1 MKSPILKDTFREIKK
16 SFSRFISIFA
26 ISAIG
31 VAFFAGISASAP
43 DMKASADAYF
53 DEYNL
58 MDFRILCN
66 FGITENDVR
75 EIRKIEGLSGVYAT
89 YSQDVIVTYQNNEY
103 VLKLHGMDIKNSVS
117 EQSDY
122 INQVKI
128 VNGRLPEKSGEL
140 VIEKGNMVESPFH
153 IGDTITIHSGT
164 STSIEES
171 MKKTSYT
178 IVGEV
183 ETPYYLSYQK
193 GSSNIGAGTVNYF
206 AYIPDEDFNSEFYT
220 EVFITVEGA
229 KKYNSYDEEYFDF
242 ISDVETR
249 LENLGFTR
257 AEIRKKEILDE
268 ANKAYNDGLNE
279 YEEGLETFNI
289 EIEKAEKALED
300 AQYELLSG
308 EMELN
313 TQKSIFD
320 IQIQNYIS
328 EIENGKKQIETY
340 QKYYDDAL
348 ARYEENSADA
358 LESLRQNQEQLEL
371 INQEIAHLQEVK
383 QLYLVQENI
392 IAECDEVILNE
403 NGEYSEE
410 EIENANIRKEEAQ
423 QEVLSLIAQYG
434 YVNSNAIES
443 EIAVKERSKV
453 VYQTTVDIIQQG
465 LSVSQGALETA
476 RVQLEEAKKQVR
488 EGEKQLSEARSA
500 GEIEF
505 AKAEA
510 KLEQGRKDLENGK
523 IELETKRAEGQQEL
537 EDAWEE
543 LVKAKYEIDKIEDAK
558 WYILNRKSHYSYVDY
573 EGAADRME
581 AISKVFPVFFFLV
594 AALVALT
601 TMTRM
606 VDEKRNEIGTM
617 KALGYSNGK
626 IAFKFVSYALI
637 ASFTGSLFG
646 LMIGMIVFPF
656 IIYTAW
662 NMMYILPDITY
673 TLQWKLMLMTTIIA
687 VSSVTLATIGAC
699 YKELIETPSL
709 LMRPKAPKLGKK
721 IILEKITFIW
731 NRLSFT
737 NKCTARN
744 LFRYKKR
751 FFMTV
756 IGISGCT
763 ALLVAGFGI
772 KDSIGEIVETQYGKV
787 FKYSAIVSY
796 EEKLENK
803 DKAEALEYILSDSRI
818 NDATSVYMNSA
829 SISFDGHSE
838 NITLTVTNDPT
849 EFKEFVSLHD
859 RLTGEEYTLSNNGII
874 LSERIATRFKIQ
886 KDDIIE
892 LTVDGVTKEVVVE
905 AISENYINHYAYMT
919 ENYFKSTFNYTPV
932 INNVFVS
939 INEAE
944 IGNENSI
951 AQSLLKDER
960 ITTVSTYN
968 ALKESFE
975 SMIQSLNII
984 VVILII
990 SAGALAF
997 VVLYNLTNVNISERL
1012 REIATLKVLGFYD
1025 KEVSRYVYSE
1035 NVILTV
1041 IGSFFGVGLGALLH
1055 HVIMVVVELDYIM
1068 FGRNIN
1074 TISFIYS
1081 IIITVFFSLFVNK
1094 TMNGKM
1100 KKIPMVESLKSVE

>member
-1 MKSPILKDTFREIKK
+1 MRNPILKDTFREIKK
-16 SFSRFISIFA
+16 SFARFISIFA

-31 VAFFAGISASAP
+31 VAFFAGVSASAP

-66 FGITENDVR
+66 FGITESDVR
-75 EIRKIEGLSGVYAT
+75 EIKKIKGLSGIYAT
-89 YSQDVIVTYQNNEY
+89 YSQDVIVTFQNNDY
-103 VLKLHGMDIKNSVS
+103 VLKLHGLNLDSLESPN
-117 EQSDY
+117 DY
-122 INQVKI
+122 INQLIV
-128 VNGRLPEKSGEL
+128 VNGRLPERSGEL
-140 VIEKGNMVESPFH
+140 VIEKGSMIESPFK
-153 IGDTITIHSGT
+153 IGDTISISSGT
-164 STSIEES
+164 SDLIEDSFE
-171 MKKTSYT
+171 KTSYT

-193 GSSNIGAGTVNYF
+193 GSSSIGAGTVNYF
-206 AYIPDEDFNSEFYT
+206 AYIPDIDFKSEVYT
-220 EVFITVEGA
+220 EVYITVEGA
-229 KKYNSYDEEYFDF
+229 KKINSYEEEYFDF
-242 ISDVETR
+242 ISDAETD

-257 AEIRKKEILDE
+257 AEIRRNEILD
-268 ANKAYNDGLNE
+268 KAYEEYNKGLDE
-279 YEEGLETFNI
+279 YNEGLETFNI
-289 EIEKAEKALED
+289 EMSKAEKELEEAEHD
-300 AQYELLSG
+300 LFSG
-308 EMELN
+308 EIELN

-320 IQIQNYIS
+320 VQMQNYTR
-328 EIENGKKQIETY
+328 EIESGKQQIETY
-340 QKYYDDAL
+340 QNYYDDAL
-348 ARYEENSADA
+348 SRYEENSGAA
-358 LESLRQNQEQLEL
+358 LETLRQNQEQLT
-371 INQEIAHLQEVK
+371 IIDQEIADLQNIKE
-383 QLYLVQENI
+383 LYLIQERI
-392 IAECDEVILNE
+392 IEESDRIIDDE
-403 NGEYSEE
+403 NGLYGEE
-410 EIENANIRKEEAQ
+410 EIADAQQRKDVAQ
-423 QEVLSLIAQYG
+423 QELLSLIKQYG
-434 YVNSNAIES
+434 YINSDAIDAQ
-443 EIAVKERSKV
+443 IAVRERSRV
-453 VYQTTVDIIQQG
+453 GYQTSVDIIQQG
-465 LSVSQGALETA
+465 LNVSKSSLDAA
-476 RVQLEEAKKQVR
+476 KIQLDEAKQQVKD
-488 EGEKQLSEARSA
+488 GEAQMAEAKMTA
-500 GEIEF
+500 EAEF
-505 AKAEA
+505 AEAEA
-510 KLEQGRKDLENGK
+510 KLEQGRRDLENGK
-523 IELETKRAEGQQEL
+523 IELETKREEAQQEL
-537 EDAWEE
+537 DDAWEE
-543 LVKAKYEIDKIEDAK
+543 LVKAKYEIDKIEEGK

-573 EGAADRME
+573 QGAADRME
-581 AISKVFPVFFFLV
+581 SISKVFPVFFFLV

-637 ASFTGSLFG
+637 ASFSGSIFG
-646 LMIGMIVFPF
+646 LILGMTIFPY

-673 TLQWKLMLMTTIIA
+673 TMQWPLMITTTILA
-687 VSSVTLATIGAC
+687 VASVTFSTIGAC
-699 YKELIETPSL
+699 YKELIETPAI

-772 KDSIGEIVETQYGKV
+772 KDSIGEIVSTQYGKV

-796 EEKLENK
+796 QEGLSAKEKEEVL
-803 DKAEALEYILSDSRI
+803 DYVLSDERVNGAI
-818 NDATSVYMNSA
+818 AVYSDSA
-829 SISFDGHSE
+829 SISFEGQSE
-838 NITLTVTNDPT
+838 DIILTVTNDPIG
-849 EFKEFVSLHD
+849 FKDFVSLHD
-859 RLTGEEYTLSNNGII
+859 RLSNEEYTLSNSGII
-874 LSERIATRFKIQ
+874 ISERVATRFGIQ
-886 KDDIIE
+886 KDDILE
-892 LTVDGVTKEVVVE
+892 LSVNGVKKEVVVE
-905 AISENYINHYAYMT
+905 EISENYINHYVYMSM
-919 ENYFKSTFNYTPV
+919 NYFKSTFEYTPSS
-932 INNVFVS
+932 NCAFVS
-939 INEAE
+939 VHKEAVN
-944 IGNENSI
+944 NENSI

-960 ITTVSTYN
+960 ITTVSTYS
-968 ALKESFE
+968 ALQESFE
-975 SMIQSLNII
+975 DMIQSLNII

-1035 NVILTV
+1035 NIILTL
-1041 IGSFFGVGLGALLH
+1041 IGSLCGLVLGILLH
-1055 HVIMVVVELDYIM
+1055 RVIMVVVELDYIM

-1081 IIITVFFSLFVNK
+1081 VIITVFFGLFVNK